1 MLKILPMR
9 TQEEVRIVEKSCIV
23 LENTYIIINRT
34 LKVLLIRA
42 QNEMRNVLLETGGQ
56 EILVL

>member
-1 MLKILPMR
+1 MLKILSMR

-23 LENTYIIINRT
+23 LENIYIIINRT
-34 LKVLLIRA
+34 LKVLIRA
-42 QNEMRNVLLETGGQ
+42 QNEMRHVLLETGGQ

>member
-1 MLKILPMR
+1 MLKILSMR

-23 LENTYIIINRT
+23 LENIYIIINRT
-34 LKVLLIRA
+34 LKVLIRA